1 MTTVNV
7 SASQAQS
14 GALIAAGA
22 TASQLDVR
30 LTDIIGSRVV
40 FVLNTATASGGN
52 TVQITFNGI
61 TASGYV
67 VPLLTGAAI
76 AAVAVTP
83 YLIGVGFTPAAN
95 LAVNNAPPRVI
106 QAVVTVAG
114 TVAYGIDYF
123 VENA

>member
-1 MTTVNV
+1 MATVNV

-14 GALIAAGA
+14 GVLLAAGA
-22 TASQLDVR
+22 TAAQTDLR
-30 LTDIIGSRVV
+30 LTDIAGSRVV

-61 TASGYV
+61 TSSGFVY
-67 VPLLTGAAI
+67 PLLVGIAV

-83 YLIGVGFTPAAN
+83 YRIGMDFTPSAN
-95 LAVNNAPPRVI
+95 AVANDAPPRVI

-114 TVAYGIDYF
+114 TVSYGIDWF
-123 VENA
+123 VGR